1 MGYTGK
7 IFDQAQR
14 HAPCMYWVSVA
25 ENGRLSTKS
34 VAGANKT
41 NNCYSV
47 SKLFTVTA
55 LGMLVDEGKLS
66 TEEKIV
72 DIFSQELL
80 PDMDKKWKDV
90 TVDMVMRHSFGISHG
105 FLDID
110 CEDMQSFDV
119 RYGSKTDYLKNVF
132 SVPLPRPLG
141 TEYCYS
147 DGAYYLLSR
156 VVEKK
161 SGEDLY
167 EYLRKRLFLLMDFE
181 ETAWSKCPMGY
192 SMGATGLYI
201 RTPDIAKLGLLY
213 LNKGMWNGKRILSE
227 QWCDTVIQRGYE
239 LKGENGIYFKRGMLG
254 QSVYVDTSRNLV
266 VAWQGYE
273 ARPYQKQMLDF
284 LQSL

>member
-1 MGYTGK
+1 MSYTER
-7 IFDQAQR
+7 IFEEAR
-14 HAPCMYWVSVA
+14 RYAPYMYWISVA
-25 ENGRLSTKS
+25 ENEKISTKS
-34 VAGANKT
+34 ITGANLN

-55 LGMLVDEGKLS
+55 LGLLWDEGKLD

-72 DIFSQELL
+72 DILHEYLI
-80 PDMDKKWKDV
+80 PNMDEQWKKV
-90 TVDMVMRHSFGISHG
+90 TVDMVMRHSFGIAHG

-110 CEDMQSFDV
+110 SEDMKLFDIK
-119 RYGSKTDYLKNVF
+119 YGSKTDYLKIVF
-132 SVPLPRPLG
+132 STPLPKPLSS
-141 TEYCYS
+141 ERCYS

-161 SGEDLY
+161 AGEDLY
-167 EYLRKRLFLLMDFE
+167 EYLRKKLFLPMEFE

-201 RTPDIAKLGLLY
+201 RTPDIAKLGKLY
-213 LNKGMWNGKRILSE
+213 LNKGMWKGNRILSE
-227 QWCDTVIQRGYE
+227 EWCDTVIQRGYE

-254 QSVYVDTSRNLV
+254 QIVYVDTTRSLV
-266 VAWQGYE
+266 VAWHGYE
-273 ARPYQKQMLDF
+273 ARPYQKQMTEF